1 MKHRATEFRCK
12 RTCQTCKSKHLRL
25 YKQSSAMME
34 ATEESVLYPV
44 VVVKENN
51 IISRALLDTG
61 TGSSYESSTLL
72 EKKWK
77 YSQLEKKSNGLIVEL
92 ERLMCLKLE
101 SKFREILEE
110 VSRLNQN
117 QAKLIV
123 KRCYH
128 FLIQTKKQF

>member
-12 RTCQTCKSKHLRL
+12 RTCQTYKSKH
-25 YKQSSAMME
+25 SSLCKESSVKME
-34 ATEESVLYPV
+34 VTEESVLYPV

-61 TGSSYESSTLL
+61 TGSSYESLTLL

-77 YSQLEKKSNGLIVEL
+77 YSQLEKKSNGLILKL

-101 SKFREILEE
+101 SKFREIL
-110 VSRLNQN
+110 
-117 QAKLIV
+117 
-123 KRCYH
+123 
-128 FLIQTKKQF
+128 

>member
-1 MKHRATEFRCK
+1 
-12 RTCQTCKSKHLRL
+12 
-25 YKQSSAMME
+25 MME

-72 EKKWK
+72 EIKWK